1 MPPFSSARS
10 RRQILVT
17 LVVSIVGVLALDTTA
32 IVASPRDTS
41 STATLGVLN
50 HTEPTL
56 RLQPWSGETWL
67 VFPNSANGPDGPRTL
82 SDSTQAVNVDSA
94 GRLHLR
100 ITKVN
105 GKRRGVQLEA
115 LNPLNY
121 GTYRFVL
128 GSPVGDLA
136 TSLVLGMFVYKAS
149 QYKYTNE
156 IDLENSRSLIGLGY
170 PRDAQYVVQPYY
182 KANHIRRYA
191 VRRKYKTVTEQFTW
205 QPGHVSFVTRTGSG
219 KQLGHFSFSGPD
231 VPVPGNEHLYIN
243 LHFHGKKSFTDGR
256 RTMILN
262 SFTRTGP

>member
-10 RRQILVT
+10 RRQILT
-17 LVVSIVGVLALDTTA
+17 ALVVAIAGVLALDTTA
-32 IVASPRDTS
+32 IVAAPKDTAS
-41 STATLGVLN
+41 DATLGVLN
-50 HTEPTL
+50 HTEPAL

-67 VFPNSANGPDGPRTL
+67 VFPNSATGPDGPHTL
-82 SDSTQAVNVDSA
+82 SDSSQAASVDA
-94 GRLHLR
+94 QGRLHLQV
-100 ITKVN
+100 TKVN
-105 GKRRGVQLEA
+105 GAWRGVQLEA

-121 GTYRFVL
+121 GTYRFVTA
-128 GSPVGDLA
+128 SPVGDLA

-191 VRRKYKTVTEQFTW
+191 IRRKYKTVTQQFTW
-205 QPGHVSFVTRTGSG
+205 QPGRVSFVTRAGNG
-219 KQLGHFSFSGPD
+219 KRLSHFTYAGPD

-243 LHFHGKKSFTDGR
+243 LHFHGTQSFTDGR

-262 SFTRTGP
+262 SFSRSGP